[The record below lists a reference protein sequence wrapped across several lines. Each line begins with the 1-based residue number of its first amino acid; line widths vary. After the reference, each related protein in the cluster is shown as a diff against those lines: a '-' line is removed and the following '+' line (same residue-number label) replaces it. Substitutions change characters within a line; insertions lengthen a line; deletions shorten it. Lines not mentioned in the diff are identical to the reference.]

1 MGCGPFG
8 RIGTGAVIAG
18 AIIGGFAWQ
27 MLTGAAALPSD
38 QPQKRIVAAADGRY
52 AVQADV
58 DSDSTNTL
66 ALSGLEQQF
75 QTVAKR
81 VSPSVVAIS
90 AAIQSIDTEHTVRAN
105 ELNPERLAALLDR
118 TTRTVGTGFIISE
131 DGYILTNEHVVGDA
145 EQLWITT
152 DDRKVYPA
160 IVIGSDPRGDL
171 AVLKIP
177 AEHLQPVNFAPDA
190 NIHRGQWSIALGNP
204 YGLAGEGEMAMAVGL
219 VSATNR
225 SLPKLASKEN
235 RLYFNLIQTTAE
247 INPGNSGGPL
257 FDLAGDVIGI
267 NTAVV
272 LPQKNTF
279 GIGFAM
285 PITAHLLGEIEDLKQ
300 GKEVV
305 YGYVGVTVATA
316 TPRERDN
323 AGINQPIG
331 VRIDSVESDSPAS
344 SRLKEADIITEID
357 GQPIADSD
365 AFVRLVGTCSV
376 DHPARFT
383 VYRGSHEL
391 SLGVT
396 PHKRM
401 PPAVAVTRENQ
412 RLRWNGMLLGP
423 VPAHWDVATA
433 QKNSGLMVLALD
445 NGKAKNAIPQGSI
458 ISAVAGKAIRTV
470 AELQQVLN
478 STPSD
483 QCTIE
488 LANARTVVAVDPT
501 H

>member
-8 RIGTGAVIAG
+8 RFGKGVAIAG
-18 AIIGGFAWQ
+18 AIIGGCAWR
-27 MLTGAAALPSD
+27 MLIGAAPISSTQSIA
-38 QPQKRIVAAADGRY
+38 VTAADGRHS
-52 AVQADV
+52 VTTDV

-66 ALSGLEQQF
+66 ALSGLQQQF
-75 QTVAKR
+75 QDVAKR

-90 AAIQSIDTEHTVRAN
+90 AAIQSVDTEHTVRSD
-105 ELNPERLAALLDR
+105 EMNPERLAALLDR

-177 AEHLQPVNFAPDA
+177 ADHLQPVKFAGNA
-190 NIHRGQWSIALGNP
+190 NVQRGQWSIALGNP
-204 YGLAGEGEMAMAVGL
+204 YGLAGEGEMAMSVGL
-219 VSATNR
+219 VSAVNR

-257 FDLAGDVIGI
+257 FDLAGNVIGI

-285 PITAHLLGEIEDLKQ
+285 PITARMLAEIEDLKQ

-316 TPRERDN
+316 TPRERSN
-323 AGINQPIG
+323 AGIDQPIG
-331 VRIDSVESDSPAS
+331 VRIDSIESDSPAS
-344 SRLKEADIITEID
+344 ASLKEGDLVTEID
-357 GQPIADSD
+357 GQGIADSD
-365 AFVRLVGTCSV
+365 QFVRLVGTSPV
-376 DHPARFT
+376 DRAARFT
-383 VYRGSHEL
+383 VYRNGHEL
-391 SLGVT
+391 ALGVT

-401 PPAVAVTRENQ
+401 LPTVAVTRETQ

-433 QKNSGLMVLALD
+433 QKNAGLMVLALD
-445 NGKAKNAIPQGSI
+445 NANTKSGIPQGSI
-458 ISAVAGKAIRTV
+458 ISAVAGKTIRSI

-478 STPSD
+478 STPAD
-483 QCTIE
+483 QCSIE
-488 LANARTVVAVDPT
+488 LANARTVVAIDPT